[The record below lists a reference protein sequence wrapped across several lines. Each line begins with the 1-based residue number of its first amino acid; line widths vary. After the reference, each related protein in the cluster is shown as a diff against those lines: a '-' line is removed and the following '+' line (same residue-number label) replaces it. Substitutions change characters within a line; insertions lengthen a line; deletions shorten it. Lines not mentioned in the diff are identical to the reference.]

1 MRKARSKVEAAA
13 SKLPP
18 AIWLSACFDKAC
30 TAGEEG
36 YAFVVLGEV
45 VVAPL
50 SEGVVDEVLP
60 LPD

>member
-13 SKLPP
+13 SRLPL

-30 TAGEEG
+30 TAGEEE

-45 VVAPL
+45 VAPL
-50 SEGVVDEVLP
+50 PEGVIGDVLP
-60 LPD
+60 LPDG